1 MRYVIRFLIS
11 LLVLISVAAV
21 AVAGVSDWAM
31 TWFASEGPLKQDK
44 IVVIERGS
52 NVDRIADT
60 LQAEGVI
67 DNANFFKIAVRLKQ
81 VGGKLK
87 AGEFLFPAQV
97 SAEEAIEI
105 LSKGKAIARKV
116 TIPEGR
122 TSWEVVEIL
131 NATEGLTGEIEI
143 LPPEGSLLAETYHFQ
158 LNATRQSVIDRMTA
172 DLQTT
177 IDKLWDTR
185 AENLPIKNKQEALI
199 LASIVEKETGIGSE
213 RDVVASVYTNRLRIG
228 MRLQADPTVIYGI
241 TGGQGP
247 LGRKLLTKDL
257 KKPNP
262 YNSYLNAGLPP
273 GPIANSGI
281 ESIKAVLHPAETE
294 YIFFVANGTGGHT
307 FSKTLK
313 EHNRAVKKW
322 RAFKKSQKNN

>member
-1 MRYVIRFLIS
+1 MVLVIRLLVT
-11 LLVLISVAAV
+11 LLVLLSLGAV

-44 IVVIERGS
+44 AVVIARGS
-52 NVDRIADT
+52 NVDRIAER

-67 DNANFFKIAVRLKQ
+67 DNANFFKIAVRIKQ
-81 VGGKLK
+81 VGGNLK
-87 AGEFLFPAQV
+87 AGEFLFPAKV
-97 SAEEAIEI
+97 SAEEAINI
-105 LSKGKAIARKV
+105 LSKGKAISRKV

-131 NATEGLTGEIEI
+131 NATQGLTGEIDR

-158 LNATRQSVIDRMTA
+158 LNATRQSILDRMA
-172 DLQTT
+172 KDLSDT
-177 IDKLWDTR
+177 IDSLWETR
-185 AENLPIKNKQEALI
+185 AENLPIKTKQEALI
-199 LASIVEKETGIGSE
+199 LASIVEKETGVGSE

-241 TGGQGP
+241 TGGHGP
-247 LGRKLLTKDL
+247 LGRRLLTKDL

-281 ESIKAVLHPAETE
+281 EAIKAVLNPAETE

-322 RAFKKSQKNN
+322 RAFRKSQKSN

>member
-1 MRYVIRFLIS
+1 MIRLLVT
-11 LLVLISVAAV
+11 LLVLISLAAV

-31 TWFASEGPLKQDK
+31 TWFASEGPLKEEK
-44 IVVIERGS
+44 VVVIARGS
-52 NVDRIADT
+52 NVDRIAET
-60 LQAEGVI
+60 LQTEGVI
-67 DNANFFKIAVRLKQ
+67 DNANFFKIAVRIKQ

-87 AGEFLFPAQV
+87 AGEFLFPANV
-97 SAEEAIEI
+97 SAEGAIEI
-105 LSKGKAIARKV
+105 LSKGKAVSRKV

-131 NATEGLTGEIEI
+131 NATPGLTGEIEV

-158 LNATRQSVIDRMTA
+158 LNATRQSIIDRMTK
-172 DLQTT
+172 DLASTV
-177 IDKLWDTR
+177 DGLWDKR
-185 AENLPIKNKQEALI
+185 SKDLPFKTKEEALI
-199 LASIVEKETGIGSE
+199 LASIVEKETGVGSE

-247 LGRKLLTKDL
+247 LGRKLYTKDL

-262 YNSYLNAGLPP
+262 YNSYMNTGLPP
-273 GPIANSGI
+273 GPIANSGVKAI
-281 ESIKAVLHPAETE
+281 EAVLNPAETE
-294 YIFFVANGTGGHT
+294 FIFFVANGTGGHT
-307 FSKTLK
+307 FTKTLK

-322 RAFKKSQKNN
+322 RAFKKSQKTN